1 MTNSVLTTQLTPT
14 MIKQGP
20 DSNAMLVKSI
30 NLYNSKIASK
40 LQAFKQ
46 ANSGVKAVIVDTSVS
61 FSKAIKNPTAYGAPD
76 ATCFNNNGKSC
87 VSKFTHCVI
96 VFADHCLVVV
106 R

>member
-1 MTNSVLTTQLTPT
+1 

-61 FSKAIKNPTAYGAPD
+61 FNKAIKNPTAYGAPD

-87 VSKFTHCVI
+87 VSELFWRII
-96 VFADHCLVVV
+96 VSANHCLVVV

>member
-1 MTNSVLTTQLTPT
+1 

-46 ANSGVKAVIVDTSVS
+46 ANSGVKAIVVDTSVS
-61 FSKAIKNPTAYGAPD
+61 FNKAIKNPTAYGAPD

-87 VSKFTHCVI
+87 VSPMSRSVTS
-96 VFADHCLVVV
+96 FADDY
-106 R
+106 